1 MFAKKTAQFG
11 LELVSA
17 VSEESRA
24 AYESEK

>member
-17 VSEESRA
+17 VSEESRGGI
-24 AYESEK
+24 